1 MAEKSIK
8 KRDSGIEL
16 LRIISIMMVI
26 GIHIFLYGNYYECA
40 SNQGGFVK
48 LCSGAMKLM
57 FRPAVNIF
65 ILITGYF
72 MVKMRFDLKKAYR
85 RVLKIYLSVLFYS
98 VVLSLITLAAGSKFY
113 TIDGEVAEVKIIIL
127 KMIFPI
133 ISQNWYFITDY
144 ILLCLLAPF
153 VNIVLQ
159 NIKKKDYHV
168 LLIVTSFIMSIWF
181 LLSDI
186 RVMDEVVRTYG
197 FGDIQQGKNVFS
209 FVYIYIIGGY
219 IRLHTE
225 KREKANPT
233 YLIGALVCLIFNG
246 LLATKLDSVF
256 ELGEMVTF
264 YTNPL
269 VILMAVCLVMYF
281 KDLHFHSKII
291 NALASTTLGVYAIHE
306 FKYIRELIWNM
317 FDFRKID
324 CSNMFMNLVYIGSI
338 IFMVFMV
345 CAAIDL
351 MRQEMFKM
359 FEKKDSKTTNVMS

>member
-1 MAEKSIK
+1 
-8 KRDSGIEL
+8 
-16 LRIISIMMVI
+16 MVLE
-26 GIHIFLYGNYYECA
+26 IF
-40 SNQGGFVK
+40 
-48 LCSGAMKLM
+48 
-57 FRPAVNIF
+57 
-65 ILITGYF
+65 
-72 MVKMRFDLKKAYR
+72 
-85 RVLKIYLSVLFYS
+85 
-98 VVLSLITLAAGSKFY
+98 SK
-113 TIDGEVAEVKIIIL
+113 
-127 KMIFPI
+127 
-133 ISQNWYFITDY
+133 
-144 ILLCLLAPF
+144 
-153 VNIVLQ
+153 
-159 NIKKKDYHV
+159 
-168 LLIVTSFIMSIWF
+168 
-181 LLSDI
+181 
-186 RVMDEVVRTYG
+186 
-197 FGDIQQGKNVFS
+197 
-209 FVYIYIIGGY
+209 GY

-225 KREKANPT
+225 KREKVNPT

-351 MRQEMFKM
+351 MRQKMFKM